1 MTYLLQRTDEPG
13 GTDASG
19 AARHGHR
26 QRRSGFRARLTDHVA
41 LAVGTTQ
48 GLFMVSDGMPDGPF
62 FKGSHVPA
70 FLQLGNRY
78 YVATIDPLVGP
89 TLRTSDDGGESW
101 SDLGATPIGLPAD
114 FGEQLV
120 QICQLQADYSAPAA
134 ASDVPGVFAGVEP
147 AALFRSSDGIRFE
160 LVRGLWDHPDRPRW
174 KAGGGGLVLHTVL
187 THRDRRGRITVAIA
201 NGGIYRSDDDGDTW
215 HPRISGMAEPRGH
228 EGSQARLPGVHKLAF
243 DAAGPD
249 TLFAQTDTGIYRTE
263 NAGDSWVRVGRS
275 GEAGG
280 VASDFGFPVV
290 GHPVEPGTAFVFPLE
305 SEEYPCSPGGR
316 PRVYRTTDGGARWGA
331 LGTGLPHQN
340 AHVTV
345 LGDAFTVGDGAPY
358 PLAFGTKAGELFA
371 SLDQGD
377 NWRLIASELPPVLC
391 VRVLE

>member
-13 GTDASG
+13 ETDASG

-62 FKGSHVPA
+62 FKGSGIPA

-78 YVATIDPLVGP
+78 FIATIDPLIGA

-101 SDLGATPIGLPAD
+101 SDPGAMAIALPAD
-114 FGEQLV
+114 SGEQLV
-120 QICQLQADYSAPAA
+120 QICQLQADYSTPAA
-134 ASDVPGVFAGVEP
+134 AGGVPGVFAGVEP
-147 AALFRSSDGIRFE
+147 AALFRSSDGVSFE

-174 KAGGGGLVLHTVL
+174 KAGSRGPVLHTVL
-187 THRDRRGRITVAIA
+187 THRDRPGRITVAIA
-201 NGGIYRSDDDGDTW
+201 NGGIYRSDDDGETW
-215 HPRISGMAEPRGH
+215 HPRNSGMAEPKRH
-228 EGSQARLPGVHKLAF
+228 KASKARLPGVHKLAF

-263 NAGDSWVRVGRS
+263 NAGDSWVGVGRS
-275 GEAGG
+275 GEAGD
-280 VASDFGFPVV
+280 VVSDFGFPVA
-290 GHPVEPGTAFVFPLE
+290 GHPVE
-305 SEEYPCSPGGR
+305 
-316 PRVYRTTDGGARWGA
+316 
-331 LGTGLPHQN
+331 
-340 AHVTV
+340 

-358 PLAFGTKAGELFA
+358 PLAFGTKAGELFG
-371 SLDQGD
+371 SLDQGE
-377 NWRLIASELPPVLC
+377 NWRLITSELPPVLC